1 MAHTEVKVQFN
12 DGSIRVFRGFWK
24 QVIKDIDAYCELYE
38 LTTVSA
44 EWA

>member
-1 MAHTEVKVQFN
+1 MSNVKVVFSN
-12 DGSIRVFRGFWK
+12 GSIRVFRGYWK
-24 QVIKDIDAYCELYE
+24 QVLKDIDAYCELYK

>member
-12 DGSIRVFRGFWK
+12 DGSVRVFRGFWK
-24 QVIKDIDAYCELYE
+24 KVIKDIDAYCELYE